1 MPLRRSSAISMVWL
15 KWSGIRRS
23 YLDKYFP
30 LPQKLQVLRRQATT
44 NEKDADVVV
53 STAHRSKGLEW
64 DTVILND
71 DFSDITNLLLSEEA
85 RTDETNLLYVA
96 TTLAR
101 KLLVRN
107 ALLKLLC
114 EQEEPD
120 DIAEELLSGFELF
133 VVKAAQ

>member
-71 DFSDITNLLLSEEA
+71 DFSDITNPLLSEEA

-96 TTLAR
+96 TALAR